1 MEIFLVLLKLT
12 CSWRSILIS
21 SGWSPIQCSKSS
33 CICPLELFIPASWS
47 TLLCY
52 LRTWDGNDLA
62 TLWQSR
68 TCASQNFF
76 QFLRLIRS
84 FQCQLQFC
92 LHSVLDSRTRSSF
105 WGSSFLAKPTEPLCL
120 PPFSGWTH
128 RFLFLQLPSTEA
140 IWNLHRNTHSI

>member
-105 WGSSFLAKPTEPLCL
+105 WGSKL
-120 PPFSGWTH
+120 SGKTH
-128 RFLFLQLPSTEA
+128 RTSVSSSFFWMNPQIPLSSTTLN
-140 IWNLHRNTHSI
+140 WSHLKFT